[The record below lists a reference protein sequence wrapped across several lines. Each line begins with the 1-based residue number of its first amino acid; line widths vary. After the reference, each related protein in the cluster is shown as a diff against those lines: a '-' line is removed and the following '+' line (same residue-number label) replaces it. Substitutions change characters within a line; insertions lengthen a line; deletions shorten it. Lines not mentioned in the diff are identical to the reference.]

1 MEGKSTQ
8 QGRRAIT
15 QEQFTHLCQLL
26 QQVKTGQQGD
36 QISEAIASVNCAGI
50 PKTITTTDF
59 NCLSFFSYFYP
70 QSWIIDLG
78 GTEHMTYDYLVL
90 FDIQTLSM
98 DLYIYPP
105 NSQRVKVSQ
114 VGHVHILH
122 GLTITNVLFV
132 PEFRLNLLSVHK
144 ITKQLSSNLIF
155 SSIDVT
161 LQGPSMKRPV
171 IVGKIRNE
179 NYLLNPTS
187 SLNF

>member
-1 MEGKSTQ
+1 
-8 QGRRAIT
+8 
-15 QEQFTHLCQLL
+15 
-26 QQVKTGQQGD
+26 
-36 QISEAIASVNCAGI
+36 
-50 PKTITTTDF
+50 
-59 NCLSFFSYFYP
+59 
-70 QSWIIDLG
+70 
-78 GTEHMTYDYLVL
+78 MTYDYLVL